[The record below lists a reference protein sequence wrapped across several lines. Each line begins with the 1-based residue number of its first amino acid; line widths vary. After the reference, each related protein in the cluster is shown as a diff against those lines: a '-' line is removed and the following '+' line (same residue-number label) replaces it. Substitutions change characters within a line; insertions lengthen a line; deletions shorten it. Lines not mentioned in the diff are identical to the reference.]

1 MGKGELW
8 DDSALLNAF
17 DDAMSNYKKM
27 HAKKTNDF
35 STDGEESHGAI
46 RDAEEKNNSLASN
59 TLKTMGETE
68 NLSLVQED
76 HSLDSVDC
84 QPCVDSSSGQHKQ
97 AVTDC
102 LYTQNLEGYN
112 QLLNQYYELEEK
124 RQMIFHQLQQLGG
137 YDYQTSAEGFGSSQQ
152 LGTCC
157 TSHNHS
163 FSTGV
168 PFLPTV
174 AGSCC
179 CPYPSHCSAA
189 PCISVPCCSLGGTCA
204 SKMCDNLSALTC
216 HKKSAPLT
224 DGGIVKTAME
234 AAEKALSSIKSMEST
249 NCSTEEKGKDNV
261 EEIAKSISSDT
272 DLSLVLNAWYSAGF
286 YTGKYYT
293 EQLKKGQ

>member
-102 LYTQNLEGYN
+102 LYTQNLE
-112 QLLNQYYELEEK
+112 
-124 RQMIFHQLQQLGG
+124 
-137 YDYQTSAEGFGSSQQ
+137 
-152 LGTCC
+152 
-157 TSHNHS
+157 
-163 FSTGV
+163 GV